1 MLDDDAP
8 ARSRR
13 ELLWTPVGAL
23 SVGKVFSTLAVWT
36 TNVAGA
42 ILVFELT
49 GSALI
54 VGLVSVA
61 QFTPQLLLTPLAGAR
76 ADRTDRFLQ
85 VILGTAI
92 TALGSIL
99 LTVWALTLG
108 FTLQRDAF
116 VMIAAAG
123 LVGLGFSVAGPASS
137 ALLPALVRRSELAD
151 ALALSSL
158 PIVVARSIGPAVGAA
173 LYLASGPVVTFGLS
187 ALLHLSFVVMLV
199 VLRVRVVIAEPEQ
212 LAGADR
218 RIRAGFAYLRRS
230 PRTVLQILGVGI
242 IGVAVD
248 PITTLTPSLADAL
261 GMPGGFVG
269 TLASTFGLGAG
280 VGYVVLSR
288 VRLHFTIMR
297 LGAIGLT
304 FMGVGTLVAGLAPIP
319 ELAVAGVATGGV
331 GMTFSLNS
339 FTTLV
344 QSDVPDA
351 LRGRVMALWSMAF
364 LGSRPVTA
372 LATGALTDAVGV
384 RVALTLS
391 AAVVLAGAWAT
402 RGARMLARPVGTEG

>member
-1 MLDDDAP
+1 VLDDDTP

-23 SVGKVFSTLAVWT
+23 SIGKILSTLAVWT

-54 VGLVSVA
+54 VGMVSVA

-76 ADRTDRFLQ
+76 ADHADRFLQ
-85 VILGTAI
+85 VIAGTAA

-108 FTLQRDAF
+108 FTARRDAY
-116 VMIAAAG
+116 VMVAAAG
-123 LVGLGFSVAGPASS
+123 LVGLGFSLAGPATS

-173 LYLASGPVVTFGLS
+173 LYLSAGAAVTFGLS
-187 ALLHLSFVVMLV
+187 ALLHLTFVALLV
-199 VLRVRVVIAEPEQ
+199 VLKLRIVIEQ
-212 LAGADR
+212 RAPASGADR
-218 RIRAGFAYLRRS
+218 RLRAGFAHLRRS
-230 PRTVLQILGVGI
+230 PRTVLQILGVGV

-248 PITTLTPSLADAL
+248 PITTLTPSLTDAL
-261 GMPGGFVG
+261 GMPGDFVG
-269 TLASTFGLGAG
+269 ILASSFGIGAG
-280 VGYVVLSR
+280 AGFVVLSR
-288 VRLHFTIMR
+288 ARLRFTLVRL
-297 LGAIGLT
+297 GSIGLGL
-304 FMGVGTLVAGLAPIP
+304 MGAGTLL
-319 ELAVAGVATGGV
+319 AGVAPVPTVAVVGIATGGV
-331 GMTFSLNS
+331 GMTFALNS

-344 QSDVPDA
+344 QNDVPDA
-351 LRGRVMALWSMAF
+351 LRGRVMGLWSMAF

-372 LATGALTDAVGV
+372 LTTGALTDALGV
-384 RVALTLS
+384 RLALVLS
-391 AAVVLAGAWAT
+391 AGVVLAGAWAT
-402 RGARMLARPVGTEG
+402 RGKRMLTRAVSTEE